1 MLGRE
6 VSTTLDL
13 MFEIPSSVKV
23 IPNNQWVW
31 ILQERLETATDLSRQ
46 NTKQAI
52 QRQKLVHNKWSLF
65 ETFNKSDKVLV
76 YFPVKKVG
84 TSSKFNSFW
93 KGPFEVVDKISDV
106 LYKVKCGQDLSEKVI
121 HCEGQ
126 VLVGEPIV
134 GLMKQET
141 GDSVAF
147 KQTDVHGDTTNV
159 GLGDGDAH
167 DCEIDSISDIDDDL
181 SCRSKRTRRKP
192 VWLKISISLLSSRIP
207 QP

>member
-6 VSTTLDL
+6 VSTILDL

-31 ILQERLETATDLSRQ
+31 ILQERLETAPDLVRQ

-52 QRQKLVHNKWSLF
+52 QRQKLVHDKRSLF

-84 TSSKFNSFW
+84 TSSKFNLFW

-106 LYKVKCGQDLSEKVI
+106 LYKVKCGRDLSEKVI

-134 GLMKQET
+134 SWMMKVLMKQET

-147 KQTDVHGDTTNV
+147 KQTDVHGDNTNV
-159 GLGDGDAH
+159 GLGDGDDDDDAH
-167 DCEIDSISDIDDDL
+167 ECEIDSISDIDDDL

-192 VWLKISISLLSSRIP
+192 V
-207 QP
+207 